1 MYVNGDFSMITGGW
15 MEIIEI
21 LIISR
26 ASLMTLTRLMLVCL
40 LYDLFHQIFDK
51 IYQSVTC
58 NSYNTSIIEPIST
71 DSPPIDKWGFVYF
84 NRWFVGCTG
93 CTLQTLYAWL
103 MRGFGIGMVGI
114 LIYRVLCLSLGCDSW
129 YTSYVINLVK

>member
-1 MYVNGDFSMITGGW
+1 MKCNKLYILPVTFSH
-15 MEIIEI
+15 
-21 LIISR
+21 
-26 ASLMTLTRLMLVCL
+26 
-40 LYDLFHQIFDK
+40 F
-51 IYQSVTC
+51 
-58 NSYNTSIIEPIST
+58 
-71 DSPPIDKWGFVYF
+71 DKWGFWVF

-129 YTSYVINLVK
+129 YEHYVINLVK